1 MNTLSAPKNL
11 TRNVLIGMGLGI
23 LIASIFYYSQNTLS
37 QSLSLGIEK
46 YVFNLGGQIFKNL
59 LMLVVVPL
67 VFFSL
72 VSGISSLSNMV
83 KLGSIATKTIGLYL
97 LTTGIAVSLA
107 LFFGWLLDLS
117 GTDGAIAPYTPP
129 PGDSSLY
136 GTVLRIFP
144 NNMFGAFIENNM
156 LGIVF
161 ISILFGLALNL
172 TDDLTNGL
180 SKNFERFNIVLLKVV
195 LLIMSFA
202 PIGVFCLMGSYVM
215 DKGLD
220 IFGDLAE
227 YVVLLIFVL
236 FFHLFF
242 TYSLILKLFANLN
255 PLTFYKK
262 MRNVALFAFSTSSSA
277 ATIPVTLKTVT
288 DDLGV
293 KKDVSSF
300 VVPVGATIN
309 MDGTA
314 IMQGLAT
321 MFIASTVGVDL
332 TLIQYGQIVLLAI
345 VTSIGTAAVPSA
357 GTVTLALILGSV
369 GLPLDAIGLIL
380 AVDRIL
386 DMIRT
391 SVNVCGDAAVS
402 CIVAKSEGEFD
413 QEVFDSRI

>member
-1 MNTLSAPKNL
+1 MNALSAPKNL
-11 TRNVLIGMGLGI
+11 TRNVLIGMAAGI
-23 LIASIFYYSQNTLS
+23 LVASTFYYSQGFINEDIS
-37 QSLSLGIEK
+37 VGVEK
-46 YVFNLGGQIFKNL
+46 YIFNLGGQIFKNL

-97 LTTGIAVSLA
+97 FTTAIAVSLA
-107 LFFGWLLDLS
+107 LFFGWAFNLS
-117 GTDGAIAPYTPP
+117 GFEGTVDSYVPP
-129 PGDSSLY
+129 SGDSSLY

-144 NNMFGAFIENNM
+144 NNIFGAFIENNM

-180 SKNFERFNIVLLKVV
+180 SKTFERFNIVFMKIV
-195 LLIMSFA
+195 LLIMAFA

-215 DKGLD
+215 AKGLN
-220 IFGDLAE
+220 IFGDLAQ
-227 YVVLLIFVL
+227 YVLILIFVL
-236 FFHLFF
+236 AFHLIF
-242 TYSLILKLFANLN
+242 TYSLILKSFANLS
-255 PLTFYKK
+255 PLIFYRK
-262 MRNVALFAFSTSSSA
+262 MKNVALFAFSTSSSA

-321 MFIASTVGVDL
+321 MFIASTVGIDL

-357 GTVTLALILGSV
+357 GTVTLALILGSL

-391 SVNVCGDAAVS
+391 AVNVCGDAAVS
-402 CIVAKSEGEFD
+402 CIVAKSENELD
-413 QEVFDSRI
+413 LSIYNSE

>member
-1 MNTLSAPKNL
+1 MSVLSPPKNL
-11 TRNVLIGMGLGI
+11 TKNVLLGMAAGV
-23 LIASIFYYSQNTLS
+23 LIASVFYYSQDLIPAGLYLT
-37 QSLSLGIEK
+37 IEK
-46 YVFNLGGQIFKNL
+46 YVFNLGGQIFKYL
-59 LMLVVVPL
+59 LMLVVGPL

-97 LTTGIAVSLA
+97 MTTGIAVSLA
-107 LFFGWLLDLS
+107 LIFGWVFNLS
-117 GTDGAIAPYTPP
+117 GYEGEVDSFSPTT
-129 PGDSSLY
+129 GDSSLY
-136 GTVLRIFP
+136 GTVMRIFP
-144 NNMFGAFIENNM
+144 NNIFGAFVENNM

-161 ISILFGLALNL
+161 ISILFGIALNL
-172 TDDLTNGL
+172 TDELTGGM
-180 SKNFERFNIVLLKVV
+180 SKTFEKLNTVFLKIV

-202 PIGVFCLMGSYVM
+202 PVGVFCLMGSYVM
-215 DKGLD
+215 AKGLNV
-220 IFGDLAE
+220 FGDLAQ
-227 YVVLLIFVL
+227 YVALLIFVL
-236 FFHLFF
+236 AFHLFF
-242 TYSLILKLFANLN
+242 TYSLLLKVFAKLN
-255 PLTFYKK
+255 PLIFYRK
-262 MRNVALFAFSTSSSA
+262 MKDVALFAFSTSSSA

-288 DDLGV
+288 DELGV
-293 KKDVSSF
+293 KKDVSAF

-332 TLIQYGQIVLLAI
+332 TLVQYGQIVLLAI

-357 GTVTLALILGSV
+357 GTVTLALILGSL

-391 SVNVCGDAAVS
+391 AVNVCGDAAVS
-402 CIVAKSEGEFD
+402 CIVAKSENELDEKIFNG
-413 QEVFDSRI
+413 

>member
-1 MNTLSAPKNL
+1 MNVLSPPKNL
-11 TRNVLIGMGLGI
+11 TKNVLLGMAAGGI
-23 LIASIFYYSQNTLS
+23 LASALYYNQDLIPTGLY
-37 QSLSLGIEK
+37 LAVEK

-97 LTTGIAVSLA
+97 MTTGIAVSMA
-107 LFFGWLLDLS
+107 LIFGYIFNLS
-117 GTDGAIAPYTPP
+117 GYEGDVEAFTPTT
-129 PGDSSLY
+129 GDSSLY
-136 GTVLRIFP
+136 GTVMRIFP
-144 NNMFGAFIENNM
+144 NNIFGAFVENNM

-161 ISILFGLALNL
+161 ISILFGIALNL
-172 TDDLTNGL
+172 TDELTGGM
-180 SKNFERFNIVLLKVV
+180 SKTFEKLNTVFLKIV

-202 PIGVFCLMGSYVM
+202 PVGVFCLMGSYVM
-215 DKGLD
+215 AKGLNV
-220 IFGDLAE
+220 FGDLAQ
-227 YVVLLIFVL
+227 YVALLIFVL
-236 FFHLFF
+236 AFHLFF
-242 TYSLILKLFANLN
+242 TYSLILKFFANLN
-255 PLTFYKK
+255 PLVFYKK
-262 MRNVALFAFSTSSSA
+262 MKDVALFAFSTSSSA

-288 DDLGV
+288 DELGV
-293 KKDVSSF
+293 KKDVSAF

-321 MFIASTVGVDL
+321 MFIASTVGIDL
-332 TLIQYGQIVLLAI
+332 TLVQYGQIVLLAI

-357 GTVTLALILGSV
+357 GTVTLALILGSL

-391 SVNVCGDAAVS
+391 AVNVCGDAAVS
-402 CIVAKSEGEFD
+402 CIVAKSENELDEKIFN
-413 QEVFDSRI
+413 R

>member
-1 MNTLSAPKNL
+1 MNALSAPKNL
-11 TRNVLIGMGLGI
+11 TRNVLIGMAAGI
-23 LIASIFYYSQNTLS
+23 LIASTFYYSQGFINEDIS
-37 QSLSLGIEK
+37 VGVEK
-46 YVFNLGGQIFKNL
+46 YIFNLGGQIFKNL

-97 LTTGIAVSLA
+97 FTTAIAVSLA
-107 LFFGWLLDLS
+107 LFFGWAFNLS
-117 GTDGAIAPYTPP
+117 GFEGTVDSYVPP
-129 PGDSSLY
+129 SGDSSLY

-144 NNMFGAFIENNM
+144 NNIFGAFIENNM

-172 TDDLTNGL
+172 TDDLTNGF
-180 SKNFERFNIVLLKVV
+180 SKTFERFNIVFLKIV
-195 LLIMSFA
+195 LLIMTFA

-215 DKGLD
+215 AKGLN
-220 IFGDLAE
+220 IFGDLAQ
-227 YVVLLIFVL
+227 YVLILIFVL
-236 FFHLFF
+236 AFHLIF
-242 TYSLILKLFANLN
+242 TYSLILKSFANLS
-255 PLTFYKK
+255 PLIFYRK
-262 MRNVALFAFSTSSSA
+262 MKNVALFAFSTSSSA

-321 MFIASTVGVDL
+321 MFIASTVGIDL
-332 TLIQYGQIVLLAI
+332 TLIQYGQIVVLAI

-357 GTVTLALILGSV
+357 GTVTLALILGSL

-391 SVNVCGDAAVS
+391 AVNVCGDAAVS
-402 CIVAKSEGEFD
+402 CIVAKSENELD
-413 QEVFDSRI
+413 LSVYNSE

>member
-1 MNTLSAPKNL
+1 MNALSAPKNL
-11 TRNVLIGMGLGI
+11 TRNVLIGMAAGI
-23 LIASIFYYSQNTLS
+23 LVASTFYYLQGFINEDI
-37 QSLSLGIEK
+37 SLGVEK
-46 YVFNLGGQIFKNL
+46 YIFNLGGQIFKNL

-97 LTTGIAVSLA
+97 FTTAIAVSLA
-107 LFFGWLLDLS
+107 LFFGWAFNLS
-117 GTDGAIAPYTPP
+117 GFEGTVDSYVPP
-129 PGDSSLY
+129 SGDSSLY

-144 NNMFGAFIENNM
+144 NNIFGAFIENNM

-172 TDDLTNGL
+172 TDDLTNGF
-180 SKNFERFNIVLLKVV
+180 SKTFERFNIVFLKIV
-195 LLIMSFA
+195 LLIMTFA
-202 PIGVFCLMGSYVM
+202 PIGVFCLIGSYVM
-215 DKGLD
+215 AKGLN
-220 IFGDLAE
+220 IFGDLAQ
-227 YVVLLIFVL
+227 YVLILIFVL
-236 FFHLFF
+236 AFHLIF
-242 TYSLILKLFANLN
+242 TYSLILKSFANLS
-255 PLTFYKK
+255 PLIFFRK
-262 MRNVALFAFSTSSSA
+262 MKNVALFAFSTSSSA

-321 MFIASTVGVDL
+321 MFIASTVGIDL

-357 GTVTLALILGSV
+357 GTVTLALILGSL

-391 SVNVCGDAAVS
+391 AVNVCGDAAVS
-402 CIVAKSEGEFD
+402 CIVAKSENELD
-413 QEVFDSRI
+413 LSIYNSE

>member
-1 MNTLSAPKNL
+1 MNALSAPKNL
-11 TRNVLIGMGLGI
+11 TRNVLIGMAAGI
-23 LIASIFYYSQNTLS
+23 LVASTFYYLQGFINEDI
-37 QSLSLGIEK
+37 SLGVEK
-46 YVFNLGGQIFKNL
+46 YIFNLGGQIFKNL

-97 LTTGIAVSLA
+97 FTTAIAVSLA
-107 LFFGWLLDLS
+107 LFFGWAFNLS
-117 GTDGAIAPYTPP
+117 GFEGTVDSYVPP
-129 PGDSSLY
+129 SGDSSLY

-144 NNMFGAFIENNM
+144 NNIFGAFIENNM

-180 SKNFERFNIVLLKVV
+180 SKTFERINIVFLKIV
-195 LLIMSFA
+195 LLIMTFA
-202 PIGVFCLMGSYVM
+202 PIGVFCLIGSYVM
-215 DKGLD
+215 AKGLN
-220 IFGDLAE
+220 IFGDLVQ
-227 YVVLLIFVL
+227 YVLLLIFVL
-236 FFHLFF
+236 AFHMIF
-242 TYSLILKLFANLN
+242 TYSLILKSFANLS
-255 PLTFYKK
+255 PLIFYRK
-262 MRNVALFAFSTSSSA
+262 MKNVALFAFSTSSSA
-277 ATIPVTLKTVT
+277 ATIPVTLKAVT

-321 MFIASTVGVDL
+321 MFIASTVGIDL

-357 GTVTLALILGSV
+357 GTVTLALILGSL

-391 SVNVCGDAAVS
+391 AVNVCGDAAVS
-402 CIVAKSEGEFD
+402 CIVAKSENELD
-413 QEVFDSRI
+413 LSIYNSE

>member
-1 MNTLSAPKNL
+1 MTQLETPKNL
-11 TRNVLIGMGLGI
+11 TRNVLIGMFAGVLF
-23 LIASIFYYSQNTLS
+23 ASLFYYSREFIS
-37 QSLSLGIEK
+37 QQIFLFAEK

-59 LMLVVVPL
+59 LLLIVVPL

-97 LTTGIAVSLA
+97 LTTAFAVIIAI
-107 LFFGWLLDLS
+107 FFGWVFNIS
-117 GTDGAIAPYTPP
+117 GYEGEVSAYIPP
-129 PGDSSLY
+129 SGDSSLY
-136 GTVLRIFP
+136 GTVIKIFP
-144 NNMFGAFIENNM
+144 NNIFGAFVENNM

-161 ISILFGLALNL
+161 ISVLFGIALNL
-172 TDDLTNGL
+172 TDELTNNL
-180 SKNFERFNIVLLKVV
+180 SKNFERLNIVFLKIV
-195 LLIMSFA
+195 LIIMGFA
-202 PIGVFCLMGSYVM
+202 PVGVFCLMGSYVM
-215 DKGLD
+215 DHGLD
-220 IFGDLAE
+220 IFGDLIQ
-227 YVVLLIFVL
+227 YVLILIFVL
-236 FFHLFF
+236 FFHLIF
-242 TYSLILKLFANLN
+242 TYSIILKLFANLN
-255 PLTFYKK
+255 PITFYKK

-277 ATIPVTLKTVT
+277 ATIPVTLKTVS

-300 VVPVGATIN
+300 VIPVGATIN

-321 MFIASTVGVDL
+321 MFIASTAGVDL
-332 TLIQYGQIVLLAI
+332 SMVEYVQIVMLAM
-345 VTSIGTAAVPSA
+345 VASIGAAAVPSA
-357 GTVTLALILGSV
+357 GTITLALILSSL

-402 CIVAKSEGEFD
+402 CIVAVSEDELD
-413 QEVFDSRI
+413 YQIYNN

>member
-1 MNTLSAPKNL
+1 MNALSAPKNL
-11 TRNVLIGMGLGI
+11 TRNVLIGMAAGI
-23 LIASIFYYSQNTLS
+23 LVASTFYYLQGFINEDI
-37 QSLSLGIEK
+37 SLGVEK
-46 YVFNLGGQIFKNL
+46 YIFNLGGQIFKNL

-97 LTTGIAVSLA
+97 FTTAIAVSLA
-107 LFFGWLLDLS
+107 LFFGWAFNLS
-117 GTDGAIAPYTPP
+117 GFEGTVDSYVPP
-129 PGDSSLY
+129 SGDSSLY

-144 NNMFGAFIENNM
+144 NNIFGAFIENNM

-172 TDDLTNGL
+172 TDDLTNGF
-180 SKNFERFNIVLLKVV
+180 SKTFERFNIVFLKIV
-195 LLIMSFA
+195 LLIMTFA

-215 DKGLD
+215 AKGLN
-220 IFGDLAE
+220 IFGDLAQ
-227 YVVLLIFVL
+227 YVLILIFVL
-236 FFHLFF
+236 AFHLIF
-242 TYSLILKLFANLN
+242 TYSLILKSFANLS
-255 PLTFYKK
+255 PLIFFRK
-262 MRNVALFAFSTSSSA
+262 MKNVALFAFSTSSSA
-277 ATIPVTLKTVT
+277 ATIPVTLKAVT

-357 GTVTLALILGSV
+357 GTVTLALILGSL

-391 SVNVCGDAAVS
+391 AVNVCGDAAVS
-402 CIVAKSEGEFD
+402 CIVAKSENELD
-413 QEVFDSRI
+413 LSIYNSE

>member
-1 MNTLSAPKNL
+1 MNALSAPKNL
-11 TRNVLIGMGLGI
+11 TRNVLIGMAAGI
-23 LIASIFYYSQNTLS
+23 LVASTFYYSQGFINEDIS
-37 QSLSLGIEK
+37 VGVEK
-46 YVFNLGGQIFKNL
+46 YIFNLGGQIFKNL

-97 LTTGIAVSLA
+97 FTTAIAVSLA
-107 LFFGWLLDLS
+107 LFFGWAFNLS
-117 GTDGAIAPYTPP
+117 GFEGTVDSYVPP
-129 PGDSSLY
+129 SGDSSLY

-144 NNMFGAFIENNM
+144 NNIFGAFIENNM

-172 TDDLTNGL
+172 TDDLTNGF
-180 SKNFERFNIVLLKVV
+180 SKTFERFNIVFLKIV
-195 LLIMSFA
+195 LLIMTFA

-215 DKGLD
+215 AKGLN
-220 IFGDLAE
+220 IFGDLAQ
-227 YVVLLIFVL
+227 YVLILIFVL
-236 FFHLFF
+236 AFHLIF
-242 TYSLILKLFANLN
+242 TYSLILKSFANLS
-255 PLTFYKK
+255 PLIFYRK
-262 MRNVALFAFSTSSSA
+262 MKNVALFAFSTSSSA

-332 TLIQYGQIVLLAI
+332 TLIQYGQIVILAI

-357 GTVTLALILGSV
+357 GTVTLALILGSL

-391 SVNVCGDAAVS
+391 AVNVCGDAAVS
-402 CIVAKSEGEFD
+402 CIVAKSENELD
-413 QEVFDSRI
+413 LSIYNSE

>member
-1 MNTLSAPKNL
+1 
-11 TRNVLIGMGLGI
+11 
-23 LIASIFYYSQNTLS
+23 
-37 QSLSLGIEK
+37 
-46 YVFNLGGQIFKNL
+46 
-59 LMLVVVPL
+59 
-67 VFFSL
+67 
-72 VSGISSLSNMV
+72 MV

-97 LTTGIAVSLA
+97 LTTGLAVSLA
-107 LFFGWLLDLS
+107 LFFGWVFNLS
-117 GTDGAIAPYTPP
+117 GYEGEVESYEPVQGSAD
-129 PGDSSLY
+129 LY
-136 GTVLRIFP
+136 QTVLRIFP
-144 NNMFGAFIENNM
+144 SNIFGAFVENNM

-161 ISILFGLALNL
+161 ISILFGIALNL
-172 TDDLTNGL
+172 TDDLTSGL
-180 SKNFERFNIVLLKVV
+180 SKAFEKMNIVFLKIV
-195 LLIMSFA
+195 LLIMNFA
-202 PIGVFCLMGSYVM
+202 PFGVFCLIGSYVM
-215 DKGLD
+215 AKGLNV
-220 IFGDLAE
+220 FGDLAQ
-227 YVVLLIFVL
+227 YVLILMFVL

-242 TYSLILKLFANLN
+242 TYSLILKIFANLN
-255 PLTFYKK
+255 PIIFFRK

-277 ATIPVTLKTVT
+277 ATIPVTLKTVS

-293 KKDVSSF
+293 KKDVASF

-332 TLIQYGQIVLLAI
+332 SLVQYGQIVLLAM

-391 SVNVCGDAAVS
+391 AVNVCGDAAVS
-402 CIVAKSEGEFD
+402 CIVAKSESELEEKTFNKLG
-413 QEVFDSRI
+413 

>member
-1 MNTLSAPKNL
+1 MNALSAPKNL
-11 TRNVLIGMGLGI
+11 TRNVLIGMAAGI
-23 LIASIFYYSQNTLS
+23 LVASTFYYSQGFIS
-37 QSLSLGIEK
+37 EDISVGVEK
-46 YVFNLGGQIFKNL
+46 YIFNLGGQIFKNL

-97 LTTGIAVSLA
+97 FTTAIAVSLA
-107 LFFGWLLDLS
+107 LFFGWAFNLS
-117 GTDGAIAPYTPP
+117 GFEGTVDSYVPP
-129 PGDSSLY
+129 SGDSSLY

-144 NNMFGAFIENNM
+144 NNIFGAFIENNM

-180 SKNFERFNIVLLKVV
+180 SKTFERFNIVFLKIV
-195 LLIMSFA
+195 LLIMTFA

-215 DKGLD
+215 AKGLN
-220 IFGDLAE
+220 IFGDLVQ
-227 YVVLLIFVL
+227 YVLLLIFVL
-236 FFHLFF
+236 FFHLIF
-242 TYSLILKLFANLN
+242 TYSLILKSFANLS
-255 PLTFYKK
+255 PLIFYRK
-262 MRNVALFAFSTSSSA
+262 MKNVALFAFSTSSSA

-321 MFIASTVGVDL
+321 MFIASTVGIDL

-357 GTVTLALILGSV
+357 GTVTLALILGSL

-391 SVNVCGDAAVS
+391 AVNVCGDAAVS
-402 CIVAKSEGEFD
+402 CIVAKSENELD
-413 QEVFDSRI
+413 LSIYNSE

>member
-1 MNTLSAPKNL
+1 MSVLSPPKNL
-11 TRNVLIGMGLGI
+11 TKNVLLGMAAGV
-23 LIASIFYYSQNTLS
+23 LIASVFYYSQDLIPAGLYLT
-37 QSLSLGIEK
+37 IEK

-97 LTTGIAVSLA
+97 MTTGIAVSLA
-107 LFFGWLLDLS
+107 LIFGWVFNLS
-117 GTDGAIAPYTPP
+117 GYEGEVDSFSPTT
-129 PGDSSLY
+129 GDSSLY
-136 GTVLRIFP
+136 GTVMRIFP
-144 NNMFGAFIENNM
+144 NNIFGAFVENNM

-161 ISILFGLALNL
+161 ISILFGIALNL
-172 TDDLTNGL
+172 TDELTGGM
-180 SKNFERFNIVLLKVV
+180 SKTFEKLNTVFLKIV

-215 DKGLD
+215 AKGLNV
-220 IFGDLAE
+220 FGDLAQ
-227 YVVLLIFVL
+227 YVALLIFVL
-236 FFHLFF
+236 AFHLFF
-242 TYSLILKLFANLN
+242 TYSLLLKVFAKLN
-255 PLTFYKK
+255 PLIFYRK
-262 MRNVALFAFSTSSSA
+262 MKDVALFAFSTSSSA

-288 DDLGV
+288 DELGV
-293 KKDVSSF
+293 KKDVSAF

-332 TLIQYGQIVLLAI
+332 TLVQYGQIVLLAI

-357 GTVTLALILGSV
+357 GTVTLALILGSL

-391 SVNVCGDAAVS
+391 AVNVCGDAAVS
-402 CIVAKSEGEFD
+402 CIVAKSEKELDEKIFNG
-413 QEVFDSRI
+413 

>member
-1 MNTLSAPKNL
+1 MSALSAPKNL
-11 TRNVLIGMGLGI
+11 TRNVLIGMAAGVLV
-23 LIASIFYYSQNTLS
+23 SSVFYYLPSFIS
-37 QSLSLGIEK
+37 EDISLSVEK
-46 YVFNLGGQIFKNL
+46 YIFNLGGQVFKNL

-97 LTTGIAVSLA
+97 FTTAIAVSLA
-107 LFFGWLLDLS
+107 LFFGWAFNLS
-117 GTDGAIAPYTPP
+117 GFEGTVDSFTPP

-144 NNMFGAFIENNM
+144 NNIFGSFIENNM

-161 ISILFGLALNL
+161 ISILFGIALNL
-172 TDDLTNGL
+172 TDDLTDGL
-180 SKNFERFNIVLLKVV
+180 SKTFERFNTVFLKIVLLV
-195 LLIMSFA
+195 MSFA

-215 DKGLD
+215 SKGLN
-220 IFGDLAE
+220 IFGDLAQ
-227 YVVLLIFVL
+227 YVLILIFVL
-236 FFHLFF
+236 AFHLIF
-242 TYSLILKLFANLN
+242 TYSLILKSFANLN
-255 PLTFYKK
+255 PLVFYRK
-262 MRNVALFAFSTSSSA
+262 MKNVALFAFSTSSSA

-357 GTVTLALILGSV
+357 GTVTLALILGSL

-391 SVNVCGDAAVS
+391 AVNVCGDAAVA
-402 CIVAKSEGEFD
+402 CIVAKSENELD
-413 QEVFDSRI
+413 LSTYNSER

>member
-1 MNTLSAPKNL
+1 MSVLSPPKNL
-11 TRNVLIGMGLGI
+11 TKNVLLGMAAGV
-23 LIASIFYYSQNTLS
+23 LIASVFYYTQDSIPAGLYLT
-37 QSLSLGIEK
+37 IEK

-97 LTTGIAVSLA
+97 MTTGIAVSMA
-107 LFFGWLLDLS
+107 LIFGYIFNLS
-117 GTDGAIAPYTPP
+117 GYEGDVEAFTPTT
-129 PGDSSLY
+129 GDSSLY
-136 GTVLRIFP
+136 GTVMRIFP
-144 NNMFGAFIENNM
+144 NNIFGAFVENNM

-161 ISILFGLALNL
+161 ISILFGIALNL
-172 TDDLTNGL
+172 TDELTGGL
-180 SKNFERFNIVLLKVV
+180 SKTFEKLNTVFLKIV

-202 PIGVFCLMGSYVM
+202 PVGVFCLMGSYVM
-215 DKGLD
+215 AKGLNV
-220 IFGDLAE
+220 FGDLAQ
-227 YVVLLIFVL
+227 YVALLIFVL
-236 FFHLFF
+236 AFHLFF
-242 TYSLILKLFANLN
+242 TYSLILKVFANLS
-255 PLTFYKK
+255 PLIFYRK
-262 MRNVALFAFSTSSSA
+262 MKDVALFAFSTSSSA

-288 DDLGV
+288 DELGV
-293 KKDVSSF
+293 KKDVSAF

-332 TLIQYGQIVLLAI
+332 TLVQYGQIVLLAI

-357 GTVTLALILGSV
+357 GTVTLALILGSL

-391 SVNVCGDAAVS
+391 AVNVCGDAAVS
-402 CIVAKSEGEFD
+402 CIVAKSENELDEKIFNG
-413 QEVFDSRI
+413 

>member
-1 MNTLSAPKNL
+1 MSVLSPPKNL
-11 TRNVLIGMGLGI
+11 TKNVLLGMAAGV
-23 LIASIFYYSQNTLS
+23 LIASVFYYTQDSIPAGLYLT
-37 QSLSLGIEK
+37 IEK

-97 LTTGIAVSLA
+97 MTTGIAVSMA
-107 LFFGWLLDLS
+107 LIFGYIFNLS
-117 GTDGAIAPYTPP
+117 GYEGDVEAFTPTT
-129 PGDSSLY
+129 GDSSLY
-136 GTVLRIFP
+136 GTVMRIFP
-144 NNMFGAFIENNM
+144 NNIFGAFVENNM

-161 ISILFGLALNL
+161 ISILFGIALNL
-172 TDDLTNGL
+172 TDELTGGL
-180 SKNFERFNIVLLKVV
+180 SKTFEKLNTVFLKIV

-202 PIGVFCLMGSYVM
+202 PAGVFCLMGSYVM
-215 DKGLD
+215 AKGLNV
-220 IFGDLAE
+220 FGDLAQ
-227 YVVLLIFVL
+227 YVALLIFVL
-236 FFHLFF
+236 AFHLFF
-242 TYSLILKLFANLN
+242 TYSLILKVFANLN
-255 PLTFYKK
+255 PLIFYRK
-262 MRNVALFAFSTSSSA
+262 MKDVALFAFSTSSSA

-288 DDLGV
+288 DELGV
-293 KKDVSSF
+293 KKDVSAF

-332 TLIQYGQIVLLAI
+332 TLVQYGQIVLLAI

-357 GTVTLALILGSV
+357 GTVTLALILGSL

-391 SVNVCGDAAVS
+391 AVNVCGDAAVS
-402 CIVAKSEGEFD
+402 CIVAKSENELDEKIFNG
-413 QEVFDSRI
+413 

>member
-1 MNTLSAPKNL
+1 
-11 TRNVLIGMGLGI
+11 
-23 LIASIFYYSQNTLS
+23 
-37 QSLSLGIEK
+37 
-46 YVFNLGGQIFKNL
+46 
-59 LMLVVVPL
+59 
-67 VFFSL
+67 
-72 VSGISSLSNMV
+72 MV

-97 LTTGIAVSLA
+97 FTTGIAVSLA
-107 LFFGWLLDLS
+107 LLFGWIFNLS
-117 GTDGAIAPYTPP
+117 GYDGDYGSFEPATTDP
-129 PGDSSLY
+129 SLY

-144 NNMFGAFIENNM
+144 NNIFGAFVENNM

-161 ISILFGLALNL
+161 ISILFGIALNL

-180 SKNFERFNIVLLKVV
+180 SKTFERFNTVFLKIV

-202 PIGVFCLMGSYVM
+202 PVGVFCLMGSYVM
-215 DKGLD
+215 AKGLN
-220 IFGDLAE
+220 IFGDLAQ
-227 YVVLLIFVL
+227 YVLLLIFVL
-236 FFHLFF
+236 AFHLAF
-242 TYSLILKLFANLN
+242 TYSLILKIFANLN
-255 PLTFYKK
+255 PLIFFKK

-332 TLIQYGQIVLLAI
+332 TLIQYMQIVLLAI

-357 GTVTLALILGSV
+357 GTVTLALILGSL

-386 DMIRT
+386 DMMRT
-391 SVNVCGDAAVS
+391 AVNVCGDAAVS
-402 CIVAKSEGEFD
+402 CIVAKSENELDEQIFNK
-413 QEVFDSRI
+413 

>member
-1 MNTLSAPKNL
+1 MSVLSPPKNL
-11 TRNVLIGMGLGI
+11 TKNVLLGMAAGV
-23 LIASIFYYSQNTLS
+23 LIASVFYYTQDSIPAGLYLT
-37 QSLSLGIEK
+37 IEK
-46 YVFNLGGQIFKNL
+46 YGFNLGGQIFKNL

-97 LTTGIAVSLA
+97 MTTGIAVSMA
-107 LFFGWLLDLS
+107 LIFGYIFNLS
-117 GTDGAIAPYTPP
+117 GYEGDVEAFTPTT
-129 PGDSSLY
+129 GDSSLY
-136 GTVLRIFP
+136 GTVMRIFP
-144 NNMFGAFIENNM
+144 NNIFGAFVENNM

-161 ISILFGLALNL
+161 ISILFGIALNL
-172 TDDLTNGL
+172 TDELTGGL
-180 SKNFERFNIVLLKVV
+180 SKTFEKLNTVFLKIV

-202 PIGVFCLMGSYVM
+202 PVGVFCLMGSYVM
-215 DKGLD
+215 AKGLNV
-220 IFGDLAE
+220 FGDLAQ
-227 YVVLLIFVL
+227 YVALLIFVL
-236 FFHLFF
+236 AFHLFF
-242 TYSLILKLFANLN
+242 TYSLILKVFANLN
-255 PLTFYKK
+255 PLIFYRK
-262 MRNVALFAFSTSSSA
+262 MKDVALFAFSTSSSA

-288 DDLGV
+288 DELGV
-293 KKDVSSF
+293 KKDVSAF

-332 TLIQYGQIVLLAI
+332 TLVQYGQIVLLAI

-357 GTVTLALILGSV
+357 GTVTLALILGSL

-391 SVNVCGDAAVS
+391 AVNVCGDAAVS
-402 CIVAKSEGEFD
+402 CIVAKSENELDEKIFNG
-413 QEVFDSRI
+413 

>member
-1 MNTLSAPKNL
+1 
-11 TRNVLIGMGLGI
+11 
-23 LIASIFYYSQNTLS
+23 
-37 QSLSLGIEK
+37 
-46 YVFNLGGQIFKNL
+46 
-59 LMLVVVPL
+59 
-67 VFFSL
+67 
-72 VSGISSLSNMV
+72 MV

-97 LTTGIAVSLA
+97 LTTGLAVSLA
-107 LFFGWLLDLS
+107 LFFGWIFNLS
-117 GTDGAIAPYTPP
+117 GYEGEVESYEPVQGSAD
-129 PGDSSLY
+129 LY
-136 GTVLRIFP
+136 QTVLRIFP
-144 NNMFGAFIENNM
+144 SNIFGAFVENNM

-161 ISILFGLALNL
+161 ISILFGIALNL
-172 TDDLTNGL
+172 TDDLTSGL
-180 SKNFERFNIVLLKVV
+180 SKAFEKMNIVFLKIV
-195 LLIMSFA
+195 LLIMNFA
-202 PIGVFCLMGSYVM
+202 PFGVFCLIGSYVM
-215 DKGLD
+215 AKGLNV
-220 IFGDLAE
+220 FGDLAQ
-227 YVVLLIFVL
+227 YVLILMFVL

-242 TYSLILKLFANLN
+242 TYSLILKIFANLN
-255 PLTFYKK
+255 PIIFFRK

-277 ATIPVTLKTVT
+277 ATIPVTLKTVS

-293 KKDVSSF
+293 KKDVASF

-332 TLIQYGQIVLLAI
+332 SLVQYGQIVLLAM

-391 SVNVCGDAAVS
+391 AVNVCGDAAVS
-402 CIVAKSEGEFD
+402 CIVAKSENELEEKIFNKL
-413 QEVFDSRI
+413 